1 MSAYPVPPPD
11 GAVRW
16 AKYKARFE
24 RDAEGRLPEGSSDR
38 MDKLMK
44 SPAIMARVQ
53 ASMDGLHALDT
64 DTRVVLS
71 AARVKLREFLW
82 YHNFARE
89 LWGITNR
96 VSGSSVADEAAA
108 LMAKWVVR
116 GLEPEV
122 LRKVAYEVFSIRIP
136 EEE

>member
-1 MSAYPVPPPD
+1 
-11 GAVRW
+11 
-16 AKYKARFE
+16 
-24 RDAEGRLPEGSSDR
+24 

-71 AARVKLREFLW
+71 AAGVKLIQFVS
-82 YHNFARE
+82 YHSFARA

-96 VSGSSVADEAAA
+96 VSGPSVADEARA
-108 LMAKWVVR
+108 LMAKWVAR
-116 GLEPEV
+116 GLSPEV
-122 LRKVAYEVFSIRIP
+122 LRKVAAPRARKTEKEVPSLP
-136 EEE
+136 EDSRRAAPGLQHPDTGRGIAGLKG